1 MIAGLR
7 PLLRKELLEQWRTLR
22 LPVIGTIFLL
32 VGLSSPLLARFTPE
46 ILKAVGGEQFS
57 IVIPTPTAA
66 DAVDQLAKNLGQFGG
81 LIAVLLAMGAVA
93 AEKERGTAALLVSK
107 PISRAAF
114 LVAKLVAIG
123 LTLAV
128 SVAIATAG
136 AWFYTLVLFEPL
148 PPLGVAAGAVL
159 QWLMLM
165 AWASITFVGSTLTRS
180 SLAAAGL
187 GIVAFIVV
195 GILGVLPTVGR
206 FLPTGLSGPAR
217 AFALG
222 IPGPDAV
229 GPVLATTLLIA
240 GAGVVAWLAFR
251 RQEL

>member
-1 MIAGLR
+1 MTGLG

-22 LPVIGTIFLL
+22 LPVIAAIFLL

-46 ILKAVGGEQFS
+46 ILKAVGGDQFT
-57 IVIPTPTAA
+57 IVLPTPTAA
-66 DAVDQLAKNLGQFGG
+66 DAIDQLAKNVGQFGG

-93 AEKERGTAALLVSK
+93 TEKERGTAALLLTK
-107 PISRAAF
+107 PVSRAAF
-114 LVAKLVAIG
+114 LAAKLAAIG

-148 PPLGVAAGAVL
+148 SPAGVAASAVL
-159 QWLMLM
+159 QWLTLM

-180 SLAAAGL
+180 ALAAAGL

-195 GILGVLPTVGR
+195 GILGVVPHVGA
-206 FLPTGLSGPAR
+206 FLPTGLGGPGR
-217 AFALG
+217 ALALG
-222 IPGPDAV
+222 IPGPD
-229 GPVLATTLLIA
+229 PVVPIVSTVVLIGAAGLAS
-240 GAGVVAWLAFR
+240 WLAFR

>member
-1 MIAGLR
+1 MAGFR
-7 PLLRKELLEQWRTLR
+7 TLLGKELLEQWRTLR
-22 LPVIGTIFLL
+22 LPVVATIFLL
-32 VGLSSPLLARFTPE
+32 VGLSSPLLARFTPD
-46 ILKAVGGEQFS
+46 ILKAVAGDQFQ
-57 IVIPTPTAA
+57 IVLPPPTAA

-93 AEKERGTAALLVSK
+93 TEKERGTAALILTK
-107 PISRAAF
+107 PASRAAF
-114 LVAKLVAIG
+114 LAAKLVAIG

-136 AWFYTLVLFEPL
+136 AWFYTLVLFAAL
-148 PPLGVAAGAVL
+148 PPAGVAAGAVL

-165 AWASITFVGSTLTRS
+165 AWTSITFVGSTLTRS

-195 GILGVLPTVGR
+195 AILGVLPTVGA

-217 AFALG
+217 ALALG
-222 IPGPDAV
+222 IAGPDPLRPIA
-229 GPVLATTLLIA
+229 ATITLIGAA
-240 GAGVVAWLAFR
+240 GLVAWLAFR

>member
-1 MIAGLR
+1 MMGLG
-7 PLLRKELLEQWRTLR
+7 PLLRKEVLEQWRTLR
-22 LPVIGTIFLL
+22 LPVVATIFLL

-46 ILKAVGGEQFS
+46 ILKAVGGDQFQ
-57 IVIPTPTAA
+57 IVLPTPNAA

-81 LIAVLLAMGAVA
+81 LIAVLLTMGAVA
-93 AEKERGTAALLVSK
+93 TEKERGTAALLLTK
-107 PISRAAF
+107 PVSRAAF
-114 LVAKLVAIG
+114 LGAKLVAVG

-148 PPLGVAAGAVL
+148 PLSGVAAGAVL

-165 AWASITFVGSTLTRS
+165 AWASITFVGSALTRS

-195 GILGVLPTVGR
+195 GILGVLPAVGR
-206 FLPTGLSGPAR
+206 FLPTGLGGPAR
-217 AFALG
+217 ALTLG
-222 IPGPDAV
+222 IPAPDA
-229 GPVLATTLLIA
+229 LAPTVATIALIGLA
-240 GAGVVAWLAFR
+240 ALIAWLAFR

>member
-1 MIAGLR
+1 MAGLG

-22 LPVIGTIFLL
+22 LPVIATIFLL

-46 ILKAVGGEQFS
+46 ILKSVAGDQFS
-57 IVIPTPTAA
+57 ITLPTPTAA

-93 AEKERGTAALLVSK
+93 TEKERGTAALHLTK
-107 PISRAAF
+107 PVSRAAF
-114 LVAKLVAIG
+114 LGAKLVAIG

-128 SVAIATAG
+128 SVAFATAG
-136 AWFYTLVLFEPL
+136 AWFYTLVLFQAL
-148 PPLGVAAGAVL
+148 PVGGVAAGAVL
-159 QWLMLM
+159 QWLTLM

-195 GILGVLPTVGR
+195 GILGVLPGIGAW
-206 FLPTGLSGPAR
+206 LPTGLGAPGR
-217 AFALG
+217 ALALG
-222 IPGPDAV
+222 IAEPDAIV
-229 GPVLATTLLIA
+229 PVLATIALLA
-240 GAGVVAWLAFR
+240 GAGLIAWLAFR

>member
-1 MIAGLR
+1 MAGLG
-7 PLLRKELLEQWRTLR
+7 PLLRKEVLEQWRTLR
-22 LPVIGTIFLL
+22 LPVIATIFLL

-46 ILKAVGGEQFS
+46 LLKAVGGDQFT
-57 IVIPTPTAA
+57 IILPTPTAA

-93 AEKERGTAALLVSK
+93 AEKERGTAALLLTK

-114 LVAKLVAIG
+114 LVAKLTAIG

-128 SVAIATAG
+128 SVAIASAG
-136 AWFYTLVLFEPL
+136 AWFYTLVLFAPL
-148 PPLGVAAGAVL
+148 PLPGVAAGAVL
-159 QWLMLM
+159 QWLTLM

-195 GILGVLPTVGR
+195 GILGVVPNVGR
-206 FLPTGLSGPAR
+206 FLPTGLGGPGR
-217 AFALG
+217 ALALG
-222 IPGPDAV
+222 IPGPD
-229 GPVLATTLLIA
+229 PVVP
-240 GAGVVAWLAFR
+240 VVATIVLIGAAGLAAWLVFR

>member
-1 MIAGLR
+1 MAGLG
-7 PLLRKELLEQWRTLR
+7 PLLRKEVLEQWRTLR
-22 LPVIGTIFLL
+22 LPVIATIFLL

-46 ILKAVGGEQFS
+46 LLKAVGGDQFT
-57 IVIPTPTAA
+57 IILPTPTAA

-93 AEKERGTAALLVSK
+93 AEKERGTAALLLTK

-114 LVAKLVAIG
+114 LVAKLMAIG

-128 SVAIATAG
+128 SVAIASAG
-136 AWFYTLVLFEPL
+136 AWFYTLVLFAPL
-148 PPLGVAAGAVL
+148 PLPGVAAGAVL
-159 QWLMLM
+159 QWLTLM

-195 GILGVLPTVGR
+195 GILGVVPNVGR
-206 FLPTGLSGPAR
+206 FLPTGLGGPGR
-217 AFALG
+217 ALALG
-222 IPGPDAV
+222 IPGPD
-229 GPVLATTLLIA
+229 PVVPVVATIVLIGAAGLA
-240 GAGVVAWLAFR
+240 AWLAFR